1 MSFIVQSCLMH
12 EEAYVLTRFFSCLIL
27 WLSILLHHPC
37 LRGSRAVCNSASH
50 CVEKLLLF
58 REKKQ
63 CSTWKRYHAQTI
75 PQPSQWM
82 TGRVSCLT
90 AWIKACRNINR
101 AGILTVQKYFFL
113 VLSTPRLGSAGQAA
127 AIPAAEVTLQLLLL
141 PWAAASEL
149 RAVSAAVL
157 QKSGKEEEETREQ
170 FWEGE

>member
-1 MSFIVQSCLMH
+1 M
-12 EEAYVLTRFFSCLIL
+12 
-27 WLSILLHHPC
+27 
-37 LRGSRAVCNSASH
+37 
-50 CVEKLLLF
+50 
-58 REKKQ
+58 
-63 CSTWKRYHAQTI
+63 
-75 PQPSQWM
+75 
-82 TGRVSCLT
+82 
-90 AWIKACRNINR
+90 
-101 AGILTVQKYFFL
+101 QKYFFL